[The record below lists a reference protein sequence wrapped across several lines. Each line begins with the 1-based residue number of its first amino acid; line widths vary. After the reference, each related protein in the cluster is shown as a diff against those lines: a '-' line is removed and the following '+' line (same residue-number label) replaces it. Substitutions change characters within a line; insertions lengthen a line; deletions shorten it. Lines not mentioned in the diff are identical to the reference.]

1 MIERAQHPRRVRSPS
16 TKNPDTAYTHDSESM
31 CGKRGARV
39 WRRVVGAF
47 ASEKPRFRSAHL
59 WTLVKYIVV
68 PRGRES
74 PAAVRHVE
82 ARPAGAA
89 LLGEVRI
96 SSRQRAPALV
106 ARPLRSLLA
115 GQVVTPRPGRGD
127 TRAYRV
133 VRHLLGDRKML
144 HEPRGDALLAKCPRR
159 AGQILFSHKPR
170 LHPLQ
175 TTTFPDSIVHTP
187 VYKQEGPDD
196 FGLGFLS
203 DAS

>member
-1 MIERAQHPRRVRSPS
+1 MS
-16 TKNPDTAYTHDSESM
+16 
-31 CGKRGARV
+31 RGARV

-59 WTLVKYIVV
+59 WTLVKYILV

-74 PAAVRHVE
+74 SAAVRHVE

-159 AGQILFSHKPR
+159 SGQILFSHKPR

-187 VYKQEGPDD
+187 VYKQEGRGKTLVWVFCQTHPDWVVHRSGTANISRSNHIIT
-196 FGLGFLS
+196 FS
-203 DAS
+203 SRVHVRV

>member
-1 MIERAQHPRRVRSPS
+1 MGQHPAGGSVRLSVETGGGGAIEGPGDTIDPS
-16 TKNPDTAYTHDSESM
+16 GRANRPRDDRARATSAPCPVPQHENPDTAYTHDSESM
-31 CGKRGARV
+31 SRGARV

-74 PAAVRHVE
+74 SAAVRHVE

-127 TRAYRV
+127 IREDRV
-133 VRHLLGDRKML
+133 VWHLLGDRKML
-144 HEPRGDALLAKCPRR
+144 HEPR
-159 AGQILFSHKPR
+159 
-170 LHPLQ
+170 
-175 TTTFPDSIVHTP
+175 VP
-187 VYKQEGPDD
+187 V
-196 FGLGFLS
+196 
-203 DAS
+203 

>member
-16 TKNPDTAYTHDSESM
+16 TKNPDTAYTHDSKSM
-31 CGKRGARV
+31 SRGARV

-74 PAAVRHVE
+74 SAAVRHVE

-89 LLGEVRI
+89 LLGEARI

-115 GQVVTPRPGRGD
+115 GQVVTPRPGRGIPGHIEWLGIFWV
-127 TRAYRV
+127 TGRCFTNRASR
-133 VRHLLGDRKML
+133 
-144 HEPRGDALLAKCPRR
+144 DALLAKCPVGRGKSSFHTNHDFTHFRR
-159 AGQILFSHKPR
+159 RLF
-170 LHPLQ
+170 LTQ
-175 TTTFPDSIVHTP
+175 
-187 VYKQEGPDD
+187 
-196 FGLGFLS
+196 
-203 DAS
+203 

>member
-1 MIERAQHPRRVRSPS
+1 MGQHPAGGSVRLSVETGGGGAIEGPGDTIDPSGRANRPGMIERAQHPRRVRSPG

-31 CGKRGARV
+31 SRGARV

-59 WTLVKYIVV
+59 WTLVKYILV

-74 PAAVRHVE
+74 SAAVRHVE

-127 TRAYRV
+127 TREDRV
-133 VRHLLGDRKML
+133 VWHLLGDRKML
-144 HEPRGDALLAKCPRR
+144 HEPRVA
-159 AGQILFSHKPR
+159 
-170 LHPLQ
+170 
-175 TTTFPDSIVHTP
+175 
-187 VYKQEGPDD
+187 
-196 FGLGFLS
+196 
-203 DAS
+203 

>member
-16 TKNPDTAYTHDSESM
+16 TKNPDTAYTHDSKSM
-31 CGKRGARV
+31 SRGARV

-74 PAAVRHVE
+74 SAAVRHVE

-89 LLGEVRI
+89 LLGEARI

-127 TRAYRV
+127 IREDRV
-133 VRHLLGDRKML
+133 VWHLLGDRKML
-144 HEPRGDALLAKCPRR
+144 HEPRVACDALLAKCPVGRGKSSFHTNHDFTHFRR
-159 AGQILFSHKPR
+159 RLF
-170 LHPLQ
+170 LTQ
-175 TTTFPDSIVHTP
+175 
-187 VYKQEGPDD
+187 
-196 FGLGFLS
+196 
-203 DAS
+203 